1 MISVGEASGL
11 FHKDILLPN
20 CILINSFLA
29 FFKMNSVEWGG
40 ENF

>member
-20 CILINSFLA
+20 YILINSFLA
-29 FFKMNSVEWGG
+29 FLKTNSLEWGG
-40 ENF
+40 GNF